1 MRNLKLKTLLIIMA
15 ATLSASVV
23 IIPTKASA
31 AWIQTDSGNWN
42 YSNGNSL
49 VSGWKSID
57 GQWYFFDSN
66 GNMKTGWLN
75 NEGTWYYLSTSGEM
89 KSGWINDGGTWYY
102 TNSSGAMQTGWLLYN
117 GSWYYL
123 NPSGTMQT
131 GLANVNGKTYYLSES
146 GAMKTGNVTVNG
158 VNYTFAATG
167 EKISSSPVNAT
178 AAANA
183 GTTTSTSSSSSA
195 SGGTSGGSSS
205 GGSGGSSGGSSGS
218 SSSSSYSKSLYGT
231 WDVSSIVT
239 PKLKNAVSNENK
251 DNFVKL
257 AVGLDFTISSTRIT
271 LNGFGQVN
279 NPSISEGTITSSA
292 FYSKYGNTFK
302 ELGIYG
308 DQVKYVSSNITA
320 TYNSK
325 DYNIPVT
332 VLIADDGNVYALVD
346 NYALYKLAKQ

>member
-42 YSNGNSL
+42 YSNENSL

-66 GNMKTGWLN
+66 ENMKTGWLN

-89 KSGWINDGGTWYY
+89 KIGWINDGGTWYY

-146 GAMKTGNVTVNG
+146 GAMKTGDITVNG
-158 VNYTFAATG
+158 INYTFAATG
-167 EKISSSPVNAT
+167 EKISSSAVNTTAT
-178 AAANA
+178 AST
-183 GTTTSTSSSSSA
+183 GTTASASSSSST
-195 SGGTSGGSSS
+195 SGTSDGSSS
-205 GGSGGSSGGSSGS
+205 GSSGGSSGGSGS
-218 SSSSSYSKSLYGT
+218 SNSSSYSKSLYGT
-231 WDVSSIVT
+231 WNVSSIIT
-239 PKLKNAVSNENK
+239 PKLKNAVSNEKK
-251 DNFVKL
+251 DALVGL
-257 AVGLDFTISSTRIT
+257 AVGQEFTINSSGIT
-271 LNGFGQVN
+271 VNGFGDVDN
-279 NPSISEGTITSSA
+279 SSIREGIMTSST
-292 FYSKYGNTFK
+292 FYSKYGNAFK

-308 DQVKYVSSNITA
+308 DQAKYISSNITIN
-320 TYNSK
+320 YNSQNH
-325 DYNIPVT
+325 NIPVT
-332 VLIADDGNVYALVD
+332 VLIVDDGNVYALVD